1 LVYVEGIEAEAVEW
15 LLCFYMAADMRL
27 IAVEPA
33 EKGEASSCP
42 IDPGKLTCRA
52 RQLDRQASSS
62 FTTII

>member
-1 LVYVEGIEAEAVEW
+1 VKW

-42 IDPGKLTCRA
+42 IDPGGLTCRA

-62 FTTII
+62 FTIII